1 MHTAYVYDMS
11 VCESYRAGD
20 RESSKISPLKNRYIQ
35 VDIRITVMNI
45 HKEFR
50 LNFPLQK
57 FSRGLVYSIR
67 LKNSVGITSENL
79 IRPLF
84 INFYIKLHYF

>member
-50 LNFPLQK
+50 LNFPLSK
-57 FSRGLVYSIR
+57 IF
-67 LKNSVGITSENL
+67 K
-79 IRPLF
+79 RPCILYTPQEF
-84 INFYIKLHYF
+84 RWYNE